1 MSMAPSWWVINALG
15 PWPWGIDLLSLSGH
29 KFYGPK
35 GVGALLVA
43 PGVELK
49 PQLHG
54 GGQEGGLRSGSVPL
68 PLAVGLAEAP
78 ERALAD
84 APPAEVW

>member
-1 MSMAPSWWVINALG
+1 MLMAPSWWAINALSPG
-15 PWPWGIDLLSLSGH
+15 PGIDLLSLSGH

-54 GGQEGGLRSGSVPL
+54 GGQEGLRS
-68 PLAVGLAEAP
+68 AF
-78 ERALAD
+78 RCR
-84 APPAEVW
+84 